1 MLNLFGSKF
10 SGDTLDEKTF
20 KTDLPIAEKDYKF
33 DMDNFFAF
41 HDIDGNKVVDMNEA
55 YAVRL

>member
-1 MLNLFGSKF
+1 M
-10 SGDTLDEKTF
+10 DEKTF
-20 KTDLPIAEKDYKF
+20 KTDLPIAVTRYEF